1 MNKKRIW
8 ISADHGM
15 AVIYFLQSDLID
27 SLIRSGVEV
36 VLLTDDT
43 LVKKIQ
49 STYSRKGMKVEGL
62 LFDKARQYEIYQRE
76 RQWWLN
82 FIRRVGGSGRIN
94 IAAQSSYIRQV
105 AVEESN
111 RRRILMPLA
120 WLVIGVMRIS
130 KPARNWIRRMQ
141 ARYTP
146 DYYEELFDRLPPD
159 LVIASTPGWR
169 YDRYLLRAATRRGI
183 LTAAAIVGW
192 DPPSSYGLPG
202 AEVDY
207 ITCWSEKQKN
217 ELVNGSD
224 WPPERVNVGGVPA
237 YDGYFQKKWV
247 MPRAKYFRMHGLDQ
261 NRKLISYAASF
272 VSFSPN
278 YQNVKALVE
287 LVEGN
292 ELAETCQLLI
302 RLHPNH
308 FWNYPLYQKEANAIR
323 ALEREHP
330 HVHVVE
336 PVPLGGELG
345 YYSGE
350 DMPEKSSMMAYS
362 DVFTTVYS
370 TMVVEAAIH
379 DRPIVS
385 VCIDQPGGWKTP
397 RKYSLALSKIGNWPT
412 HQRFRDSGAGHV
424 AFSRAMLGDAINH
437 CLREGSSEKMT
448 RLDFIRQECT
458 YIDGAAGKETA
469 DFFLRIVNQGAVKHP
484 DQRNQR
490 ITK

>member
-1 MNKKRIW
+1 MKNVKRIW

-15 AVIYFLQSDLID
+15 AIIYFLQSDLITTM
-27 SLIRSGVEV
+27 IKSGAEV
-36 VLLTDDT
+36 ILLTDDS
-43 LVKKIQ
+43 LVKKIKN
-49 STYSRKGMKVEGL
+49 TFPRKGMRVEGL
-62 LFDKARQYEIYQRE
+62 LFEKAREYEKHHRE

-82 FIRRVGGSGRIN
+82 FIRRVGGSGKIN
-94 IAAQSSYIRQV
+94 IAAQNSYIRQV

-111 RRRILMPLA
+111 RRRIFMPLA
-120 WLVIGVMRIS
+120 WLVIAAMRVS
-130 KPARNWIRRMQ
+130 KPVRRLIRRLQ
-141 ARYTP
+141 DGYTP
-146 DYYEELFDRLPPD
+146 SYYDDLFKRFPPD

-183 LTAAAIVGW
+183 PTAAAIVGW

-207 ITCWSEKQKN
+207 ITCWSEMQKN

-237 YDGYFQKKWV
+237 YDGYFKKKWII
-247 MPRAKYFRMHGLDQ
+247 PRLKYFKMHGLDKD
-261 NRKLISYAASF
+261 RKLISYAASF

-278 YQNVKALVE
+278 LQNVQALADLVSSNE
-287 LVEGN
+287 LVEP
-292 ELAETCQLLI
+292 AQLLV

-308 FWNYPLYQKEANAIR
+308 FWNYPLYQKEADNIR
-323 ALEREHP
+323 ALEKQNP
-330 HVHVVE
+330 YVHVVE

-385 VCIDQPGGWKTP
+385 VCIDQPGGWKTS

-412 HQRFRDSGAGHV
+412 HQRFRDSVAGKV
-424 AFSRAMLGDAINH
+424 AFDKAG
-437 CLREGSSEKMT
+437 LREALNHYLRDDRADAKA
-448 RLDFIRQECT
+448 RQDFIRQECT
-458 YIDGAAGKETA
+458 CMDGSAGKKTA
-469 DFFLRIVNQGAVKHP
+469 EFFLGIINRDHSHGISN
-484 DQRNQR
+484 R
-490 ITK
+490 

>member
-1 MNKKRIW
+1 MVKKRIW

-15 AVIYFLQSDLID
+15 AVIYFLQSNLITT
-27 SLIRSGVEV
+27 LIENGVEV
-36 VLLTDDT
+36 VLLTDDS
-43 LVKKIQ
+43 LVNKIK
-49 STYSRKGMKVEGL
+49 TTFSRKGLKVEGL
-62 LFDKARQYEIYQRE
+62 LFDKAREYEKYQGE

-111 RRRILMPLA
+111 RRRLLMPLA
-120 WLVIGVMRIS
+120 WLVIAAMRIS
-130 KPARNWIRRMQ
+130 QPVRRLVCRMQ
-141 ARYTP
+141 TRYTP
-146 DYYEELFDRLPPD
+146 DYYEDLFNRLPPD

-169 YDRYLLRAATRRGI
+169 YDRYLLRAATRRCVP
-183 LTAAAIVGW
+183 TAAAIVGW

-224 WPPERVNVGGVPA
+224 WLSERVNVGGVPA
-237 YDGYFQKKWV
+237 YDGYFQRRWV
-247 MPRAKYFRMHGLDQ
+247 MPRSKYFHTHGLDSK
-261 NRKLISYAASF
+261 RKLISYAASF

-278 YQNVKALVE
+278 LQNVQALVDLVEGDE
-287 LVEGN
+287 LVESS
-292 ELAETCQLLI
+292 QLLI

-308 FWNYPLYQKEANAIR
+308 FWNYQLYKQEADAIR
-323 ALEREHP
+323 ALEKNHP

-379 DRPIVS
+379 ERPIVS
-385 VCIDQPGGWKTP
+385 ICIDHPDGWNTP

-412 HQRFRDSGAGHV
+412 HQRFLDSGAGKV
-424 AFSRAMLGDAINH
+424 AFTRADLRDALIH
-437 CLREGSSEKMT
+437 YLRDDQAEAAA
-448 RLDFIRQECT
+448 RRQFIRQECT
-458 YIDGAAGKETA
+458 HVDGSAGKRTA
-469 DFFLRIVNQGAVKHP
+469 EFFLGIIRRTNPARDIN
-484 DQRNQR
+484 RR
-490 ITK
+490 

>member
-27 SLIRSGVEV
+27 TLIKAGVEI

-43 LVKKIQ
+43 LVEKIK
-49 STYSRKGMKVEGL
+49 SSFSRKGMRVEGL
-62 LFDKARQYEIYQRE
+62 LFENARAYEMFQRE

-82 FIRRVGGSGRIN
+82 FIRRVGGSGKIN

-111 RRRILMPLA
+111 RRRLLMPLA
-120 WLVIGVMRIS
+120 WLVIGTMRIS
-130 KPARNWIRRMQ
+130 KPVRNWIRHLQ

-146 DYYEELFDRLPPD
+146 DYYEDLLDLLPPD

-169 YDRYLLRAATRRGI
+169 YDRYLLRAAKRRDI
-183 LTAAAIVGW
+183 PTAAAIVGW

-207 ITCWSEKQKN
+207 ITCWSEMQKN

-224 WPPERVNVGGVPA
+224 WPADRVNVGGVPA
-237 YDGYFQKKWV
+237 YDGYFKKRWV
-247 MPRAKYFRMHGLDQ
+247 MPRSEYFSLHGLDR

-278 YQNVKALVE
+278 YQNVKALVD

-292 ELAETCQLLI
+292 ELVEPCQLLV

-308 FWNYPLYQKEANAIR
+308 FWSYPLYQKEAAAIR
-323 ALEREHP
+323 ALEKQYA

-336 PVPLGGELG
+336 PIPLGGELG

-379 DRPIVS
+379 ARPIVS
-385 VCIDQPGGWKTP
+385 VCIDQPGGWNTP

-412 HQRFRDSGAGHV
+412 HQRFLESGAGKV
-424 AFSRAMLGDAINH
+424 AFTRAELEESLNH
-437 CLREGSSEKMT
+437 YLRDDQAEKT
-448 RLDFIRQECT
+448 DRQQFIRQECT
-458 YIDGAAGKETA
+458 HVGGTAGKLTA
-469 DFFLRIVNQGAVKHP
+469 DYFLSIIKQESANHP
-484 DQRNQR
+484 DQCVPER
-490 ITK
+490 

>member
-1 MNKKRIW
+1 MDKKRIW

-15 AVIYFLQSDLID
+15 AVIYFLQSDLVTT
-27 SLIRSGVEV
+27 LIKAGTEV
-36 VLLTDDT
+36 VLLTDDS
-43 LVKKIQ
+43 LVEKIKKSFSQ
-49 STYSRKGMKVEGL
+49 KGMHVEGL
-62 LFDKARQYEIYQRE
+62 LFEKAREYEKYKRE

-111 RRRILMPLA
+111 RRRLLMPFA
-120 WLVIGVMRIS
+120 WLAIAIMRRS
-130 KPARNWIRRMQ
+130 SPCRNLVRRLQ
-141 ARYTP
+141 NCYTP
-146 DYYEELFDRLPPD
+146 DYYDALFERLPPD

-169 YDRYLLRAATRRGI
+169 YDRYLLRAASRRGVP
-183 LTAAAIVGW
+183 TAAAIVGW

-202 AEVDY
+202 ADVDF
-207 ITCWSEKQKN
+207 ITCWSEMQKN
-217 ELVNGSD
+217 ELVYGSD
-224 WPPERVNVGGVPA
+224 WLPDHVYVGGVPA
-237 YDGYFQKKWV
+237 YDGYFKKRWIL
-247 MPRAKYFRMHGLDQ
+247 KKSEYFRQHGLEK

-278 YQNVKALVE
+278 LQNVQALVD

-292 ELAETCQLLI
+292 ELAEPSQLLI

-308 FWNYPLYQKEANAIR
+308 FWNYPLYQGEAEAIR
-323 ALEREHP
+323 GLGKRHP

-379 DRPIVS
+379 ERPIVS
-385 VCIDQPGGWKTP
+385 VCIDQPGGWNTP

-412 HQRFRDSGAGHV
+412 HQRFKDSGAGKVTLNKMDLRDALNHYLMDDK
-424 AFSRAMLGDAINH
+424 AEENSR
-437 CLREGSSEKMT
+437 RQ
-448 RLDFIRQECT
+448 FIQQECT
-458 YIDGAAGKETA
+458 YIDGSAGKKTA
-469 DFFLRIVNQGAVKHP
+469 MFFLDIIDRANSTAL
-484 DQRNQR
+484 
-490 ITK
+490 

>member
-1 MNKKRIW
+1 
-8 ISADHGM
+8 M
-15 AVIYFLQSDLID
+15 AVIYFQQSDLID
-27 SLIRSGVEV
+27 TLIKAGVDV
-36 VLLTDDT
+36 VLLTDDS
-43 LVKKIQ
+43 LVKKIK
-49 STYSRKGMKVEGL
+49 STFSRKGMTVEGL
-62 LFDKARQYEIYQRE
+62 LFENARAYEMFERE

-82 FIRRVGGSGRIN
+82 FIRRVGGSGKIN
-94 IAAQSSYIRQV
+94 IAAQSSYVRQV

-111 RRRILMPLA
+111 RRRLLMPLA

-130 KPARNWIRRMQ
+130 KPVRNWIRHLQ

-169 YDRYLLRAATRRGI
+169 YDRYLLRAAKRRGI
-183 LTAAAIVGW
+183 PTAAAIVGW

-202 AEVDY
+202 AEVDF
-207 ITCWSEKQKN
+207 ITCWSEMQKN

-224 WPPERVNVGGVPA
+224 WPTERVNVGGVPA
-237 YDGYFQKKWV
+237 YDGYFKRRWV
-247 MPRAKYFRMHGLDQ
+247 MPRTKYFRLHGLDR

-278 YQNVKALVE
+278 IQNIKALVE
-287 LVEGN
+287 LIESN
-292 ELAETCQLLI
+292 ELVEPCQLLI

-308 FWNYPLYQKEANAIR
+308 FWSYPLYQKEAAAIR
-323 ALEREHP
+323 ALEKQYA
-330 HVHVVE
+330 HVHVVA

-379 DRPIVS
+379 NRPIIS
-385 VCIDQPGGWKTP
+385 VCIDQPGGWKTR

-412 HQRFRDSGAGHV
+412 HQRFRDSGAGKV
-424 AFSRAMLGDAINH
+424 AFTRTQLLESLNHYLRNDQAERAARQQFIMQECSIVDGTA
-437 CLREGSSEKMT
+437 GKMT
-448 RLDFIRQECT
+448 S
-458 YIDGAAGKETA
+458 G
-469 DFFLRIVNQGAVKHP
+469 FFLRIVKQEATDHP
-484 DQRNQR
+484 D
-490 ITK
+490 

>member
-27 SLIRSGVEV
+27 TLIKAGVEV
-36 VLLTDDT
+36 LLLTDDS
-43 LVKKIQ
+43 LVEKIKN
-49 STYSRKGMKVEGL
+49 TFSRKGMKVEGL
-62 LFDKARQYEIYQRE
+62 LFEKARAYERFQRE

-82 FIRRVGGSGRIN
+82 FLRRVGSSGKIN

-105 AVEESN
+105 GVEESN
-111 RRRILMPLA
+111 RRRLLMPLA
-120 WLVIGVMRIS
+120 WLVIAAMRIS
-130 KPARNWIRRMQ
+130 KPVRNWIRYLQ

-146 DYYEELFDRLPPD
+146 DYYTELFDRLPPD

-169 YDRYLLRAATRRGI
+169 YDRYLLRAATQRGI
-183 LTAAAIVGW
+183 PTAAAIVGW

-207 ITCWSEKQKN
+207 ITCWSEMQKN

-224 WPPERVNVGGVPA
+224 WPAERVNVGGVPA
-237 YDGYFQKKWV
+237 YDGYFAKRWV
-247 MPRAKYFRMHGLDQ
+247 MPRSNYFDLHGLDQ
-261 NRKLISYAASF
+261 KRKLISYAASF

-278 YQNVKALVE
+278 LQNIQALVE

-292 ELAETCQLLI
+292 KLTKPCQLLV

-308 FWNYPLYQKEANAIR
+308 FWNYPLYQREADAIR
-323 ALEREHP
+323 ALEKRHP

-362 DVFTTVYS
+362 DIFTTVYS

-385 VCIDQPGGWKTP
+385 VCIDQPGGWDTP

-412 HQRFRDSGAGHV
+412 HQRFRHSNAGMV
-424 AFSRAMLGDAINH
+424 ALTRTELLDDLNH
-437 CLREGSSEKMT
+437 YLQDDQAETVLRQQ
-448 RLDFIRQECT
+448 FIRQECT
-458 YIDGAAGKETA
+458 YVDGTAGKKTA
-469 DFFLRIVNQGAVKHP
+469 EFFIGIVRH
-484 DQRNQR
+484 
-490 ITK
+490 TSS

>member
-1 MNKKRIW
+1 MEKKRIW

-15 AVIYFLQSDLID
+15 AVIYFLQSNLID
-27 SLIRSGVEV
+27 TLIKTGVDV
-36 VLLTDDT
+36 VLLTDDS
-43 LVKKIQ
+43 LIGKIK
-49 STYSRKGMKVEGL
+49 TTFARKGMRVEGL
-62 LFDKARQYEIYQRE
+62 LFDKAREYEKFQHE

-111 RRRILMPLA
+111 RRKLLMPLA
-120 WLVIGVMRIS
+120 WLVIAAMRIS
-130 KPARNWIRRMQ
+130 RTARNLIRRLQ
-141 ARYTP
+141 SRYTP
-146 DYYEELFDRLPPD
+146 DYYEDLFNRLPPD

-169 YDRYLLRAATRRGI
+169 YDRYLLRAAKRRGI
-183 LTAAAIVGW
+183 PTAAAIVGW

-202 AEVDY
+202 AEVDF
-207 ITCWSEKQKN
+207 ITCWSEMQKN

-224 WPPERVNVGGVPA
+224 WAPERVNIGGVPA
-237 YDGYFQKKWV
+237 YDGYFEKRWV
-247 MPRAKYFRMHGLDQ
+247 LPRAVYFHQHGLDL

-278 YQNVKALVE
+278 LQNVEALVD
-287 LVEGN
+287 LVEGR
-292 ELAETCQLLI
+292 ELTEPSQLLI

-308 FWNYPLYQKEANAIR
+308 FWNYPLYQKEADAIR
-323 ALEREHP
+323 ALGKRFP
-330 HVHVVE
+330 HVRVVE

-362 DVFTTVYS
+362 DIFTTVYS

-379 DRPIVS
+379 ERPIIS
-385 VCIDQPGGWKTP
+385 VCIDQPGGWNTP

-412 HQRFRDSGAGHV
+412 HQRFRNSGAGKV
-424 AFSRAMLGDAINH
+424 ALTLPELCDVINH
-437 CLREGSSEKMT
+437 YLKNERADETT
-448 RLDFIRQECT
+448 RKQFIQQECT
-458 YIDGAAGKETA
+458 YVDGTAGKQTA
-469 DFFLRIVNQGAVKHP
+469 GFFLDIINGKYSKRIV
-484 DQRNQR
+484 
-490 ITK
+490 